1 MLCLGLLYAYTG
13 GKLKGWGKPPGK
25 WTDFVH
31 ADQQV
36 KVERLLMGQY
46 MTALDMVGI
55 SISIM
60 RVTDTDLVQWL
71 DAPTDAAAWP
81 KQMLQPAASP
91 QRVPLHADV
100 LASLSESTAAAMS
113 ASPLITSVHTER
125 VRTVLK
131 ACAQACIKAEPMLT
145 DFDKKVSLQ
154 MQLAFGVFGLLISQ
168 SSSWTCWMCDCK
180 LMKPWSVHCAQAGD
194 GDCGVTIRSGAEAL
208 LAALPGLQL
217 MDLSGA
223 CDRVSKILL
232 HSMGGTSGA
241 LYFIFFAAAAQA
253 FDGLDAEIAGP
264 AEFAQALQQ
273 GCEAVCRH
281 GGASVGDRSMV
292 DALELAAHAAAT
304 NVAGASPCPP
314 CRCTDVTHCNT
325 ERSWRT

>member
-1 MLCLGLLYAYTG
+1 
-13 GKLKGWGKPPGK
+13 
-25 WTDFVH
+25 VH

-180 LMKPWSVHCAQAGD
+180 LMKP
-194 GDCGVTIRSGAEAL
+194 
-208 LAALPGLQL
+208 
-217 MDLSGA
+217 
-223 CDRVSKILL
+223 
-232 HSMGGTSGA
+232 
-241 LYFIFFAAAAQA
+241 
-253 FDGLDAEIAGP
+253 
-264 AEFAQALQQ
+264 
-273 GCEAVCRH
+273 
-281 GGASVGDRSMV
+281 
-292 DALELAAHAAAT
+292 
-304 NVAGASPCPP
+304 
-314 CRCTDVTHCNT
+314 
-325 ERSWRT
+325 